1 MEDIKKEQELACF
14 QNIKKKKRKV
24 KKKKKFY
31 PKRKVANTL
40 ILILFH
46 LTIPGKEITR
56 NSQDQVNG
64 NMGRKNQ
71 EIRSRVS

>member
-1 MEDIKKEQELACF
+1 MKDIKKEQELACF
-14 QNIKKKKRKV
+14 QNIKKKKERS
-24 KKKKKFY
+24 KKKKFY